1 MSKTRKKNM
10 KKMHKNNKEKSKQL
24 VYYYNIICWHVT
36 PAQGGFQVLHLAQ
49 G

>member
-1 MSKTRKKNM
+1 MPKTKQKKSI
-10 KKMHKNNKEKSKQL
+10 KKMHKNNKNLDSL
-24 VYYYNIICWHVT
+24 VYYYIICWHVT